1 MYTYIRRERE
11 RESECVC
18 ARERERERE
27 QGGVHDSNSSI
38 LVKSTLLVMSL
49 KSTLAYVHCTFPGDQ
64 LPGFCTRYDAERRH
78 HNVDN
83 TRTYD
88 KRNPHGWQTLLKTFA
103 GSTNMRVDKK
113 EAAAE
118 AARHALAEQ
127 GRLAAEEA
135 ARLALAEQER
145 QAAQDK
151 ARGDKIRPVVTRKLL
166 KKLHVHIW
174 H

>member
-1 MYTYIRRERE
+1 MRNVVT
-11 RESECVC
+11 
-18 ARERERERE
+18 
-27 QGGVHDSNSSI
+27 
-38 LVKSTLLVMSL
+38 T
-49 KSTLAYVHCTFPGDQ
+49 
-64 LPGFCTRYDAERRH
+64 
-78 HNVDN
+78 NVDN